1 MQNFEPKKACP
12 RCGKPGLK
20 DWKDLDDEEKVAAA
34 RMPPSAEFSV
44 EERKKH
50 RFCIRCWYEEAAQ
63 PETA

>member
-1 MQNFEPKKACP
+1 MQTFEAKKPCP

-20 DWKDLDDEEKVAAA
+20 DWKDLDAEEKMAAA
-34 RMPPSAEFSV
+34 RMPASSEFSV

-50 RFCIRCWYEEAAQ
+50 RFCIRCWYEEFAR